1 MEKLTKDLI
10 EIITAFN
17 KSLTNHL
24 PALEAQIKEIIDKKI
39 INESQIEHLLD
50 TLLSMSTHGIGN
62 DLFIQLIEYYKIA
75 SPEGAEF
82 YWNEYDNNDQD

>member
-17 KSLTNHL
+17 KSLANHL
-24 PALEAQIKEIIDKKI
+24 PALEAQVKEIIDKKI
-39 INESQIEHLLD
+39 TNENQTEYLLD
-50 TLLSMSTHGIGN
+50 TLLSLSMHGIGN
-62 DLFIQLIEYYKIA
+62 DLFIHLIEYYKLV

-82 YWNEYDNNDQD
+82 YWNEYDKTDED